1 MLASIVAFIS
11 TDFILVNN
19 KKKKSDNKKND
30 AKKISFRNLLKFL
43 SSDML
48 SIKAFASYFAQNQ
61 CF

>member
-11 TDFILVNN
+11 TDFILV
-19 KKKKSDNKKND
+19 KKKNKSDNKKND

>member
-11 TDFILVNN
+11 TDFILVK
-19 KKKKSDNKKND
+19 KKKKSDNKKKD
-30 AKKISFRNLLKFL
+30 AKKISFRNILKFL

>member
-11 TDFILVNN
+11 TDFILEK

>member
-11 TDFILVNN
+11 TDFILVK

-30 AKKISFRNLLKFL
+30 AKKNSLRNIKKFL